1 MSTEALFVLFV
12 LLFTARRQWLMPSGG
27 RGKICEQIHH
37 CAWLQFGVTRHLF
50 LTQILT
56 QNGKNQCGQRST
68 NGKVPL
74 QLSYQ
79 RAPKGRFSTEK
90 TPFPTLL
97 SSRSGVRVPPGVPLQ
112 QLNMVGVVQLAE
124 HRIVVPGVVG
134 SSPITHPISSDFF
147 LKSELFFY
155 LPFK

>member
-112 QLNMVGVVQLAE
+112 QFNMVGVVQLAE

-147 LKSELFFY
+147 LKSELFFC